1 MSFVYYQIKDMK
13 HEGYNIYY
21 KTPVNAGIHKAT
33 VFDDKYTYYV
43 RSTLSNNMRP
53 LGKFKYYSKRSSM
66 QRWNDYDYEVIEFT
80 NDYVDLDE
88 RNHVFCEVIPESGEH
103 MIHVESLLYK
113 GYEVYYM
120 DI

>member
-1 MSFVYYQIKDMK
+1 MSFVYYRIKDMK

-21 KTPVNAGIHKAT
+21 KTPVNGGIHKAT
-33 VFDDKYTYYV
+33 VFDDKYTYYYK
-43 RSTLSNNMRP
+43 SASSNNMRP

-66 QRWNDYDYEVIEFT
+66 TRWDDYDYEVIEFT
-80 NDYVDLDE
+80 EDYINLDE
-88 RNHVFCEVIPESGEH
+88 KNNVYCEVIHESGEH
-103 MIHVESLLYK
+103 MIHVDSLLYK